1 MNSNRFH
8 SILSK
13 YINTGCLN
21 RTDKLLSFI
30 NGKIP
35 FQKNATSI
43 IKEFNQL
50 DDAVIGSSV
59 QYLCNKY
66 NGGNKKVQEIMK
78 FLQSELSN
86 DLKGAF
92 LHGSLATNE
101 GIPYSDFDGLVIIK
115 NEVFKDKDRLISV
128 AIKLS
133 KAYSMMI
140 SMDALQHHGWF
151 VMTEKD
157 CKNWPNNYFPPIL
170 FEYSQSLLFSN
181 AVIDLT
187 YLPSIEKDKA
197 ALLRLCSS
205 TANHLRSLTIPDNSF
220 QLKSILSE
228 FMLLPSLYIQY
239 KTGKGI
245 YKKFSF
251 EEAAK
256 DFTSN
261 EWEIM
266 NEVSAIR
273 ENWDLN
279 RGIEPFESPVI
290 VTPWLKKKQVNR
302 SSKISHEMR
311 IKMDPD
317 FVGRMMKFT
326 NLIRSKII

>member
-1 MNSNRFH
+1 MNSTRFH

-21 RTDKLLSFI
+21 RADKLLSFV
-30 NGKIP
+30 NSKIP
-35 FQKNATSI
+35 FQKNANTI
-43 IKEFNQL
+43 VNEFNQL
-50 DDAVIGSSV
+50 DDAVIGNSV
-59 QYLCNKY
+59 QFICNKY
-66 NGGNKKVQEIMK
+66 NGGNSKVNDIMK
-78 FLQSELSN
+78 FLNSELSH

-101 GIPYSDFDGLVIIK
+101 EIPYSDFDGLVIIK
-115 NEVFKDKDRLISV
+115 NEVFKDEKRLISV

-140 SMDALQHHGWF
+140 SLDPLQHHGWF

-157 CKNWPNNYFPPIL
+157 CKNWPNNYFPPVL
-170 FEYSQSLLFSN
+170 FEYCQSLLFSN

-187 YLPSIEKDKA
+187 YLPSIEKDKT
-197 ALLRLCSS
+197 ALLRLCDS
-205 TANHLRSLTIPDNSF
+205 TANHLRSLTIPNNSF

-256 DFTSN
+256 DFSAN

-266 NEVSAIR
+266 NEVSSIR
-273 ENWDLN
+273 EKWNHN
-279 RGIEPFESPVI
+279 NGIKSFKSPVI
-290 VTPWLKKKQVNR
+290 VTPWLKKKQIEK
-302 SSKISHEMR
+302 SSKISHELR
-311 IKMDPD
+311 IIMDPD

-326 NLIRSKII
+326 NLIRSRII